1 MIMRTLAPVCE
12 HDLPAP
18 ARVVRAIA
26 NLVRRFVA
34 WRSRRAAMAA
44 LAMMS
49 DRELADIGIKR
60 SDLALG
66 PTSSGSLEW

>member
-1 MIMRTLAPVCE
+1 MRTAAPVLE
-12 HDLPAP
+12 HGLAAP
-18 ARVVRAIA
+18 TRTARAAA
-26 NLVRRFVA
+26 NLVRRFIA

-49 DRELADIGIKR
+49 DRELADIGITR

-66 PTSSGSLEW
+66 PTGIGGRE

>member
-1 MIMRTLAPVCE
+1 MSSASQVFEQGIPAPVRV
-12 HDLPAP
+12 
-18 ARVVRAIA
+18 ARALA

-49 DRELADIGIKR
+49 DRELADIGITR

-66 PTSSGSLEW
+66 PTGIGGRGE